1 MKKTNFSMLIVLC
14 LAVLVLSGC
23 TEKYVVKEQVVVETR
38 EVVE

>member
-1 MKKTNFSMLIVLC
+1 MKNITFSILVILC
-14 LAVLVLSGC
+14 LAVLVFSGC